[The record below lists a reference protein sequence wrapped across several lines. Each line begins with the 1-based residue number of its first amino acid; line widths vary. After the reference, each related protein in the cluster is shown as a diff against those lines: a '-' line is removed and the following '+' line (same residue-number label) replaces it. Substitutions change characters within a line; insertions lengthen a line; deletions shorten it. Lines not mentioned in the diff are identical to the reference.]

1 MNDVFNKQLENITKE
16 KKRLCDDNAILARKC
31 AKLALEAE
39 CNREALKKNVE
50 NAKMADHAE
59 LLAARLEEQL
69 DVNEKLRVRVIN
81 ATLDIE
87 EIQKTIENDMKY
99 LAQIKPALLMHV
111 EAFVKLLDEYK
122 KNETNAEKETRLM
135 DMLID
140 KRKVFIG
147 RIEQISDKLADNLKS
162 YHNLNTGIVHY
173 LNKGL
178 AITENARA

>member
-1 MNDVFNKQLENITKE
+1 
-16 KKRLCDDNAILARKC
+16 
-31 AKLALEAE
+31 
-39 CNREALKKNVE
+39 
-50 NAKMADHAE
+50 MADHAE

-87 EIQKTIENDMKY
+87 ETQKTIENDMKY
-99 LAQIKPALLMHV
+99 LAQIKPALIMHV

-147 RIEQISDKLADNLKS
+147 RIEQISDKLADNLEI
-162 YHNLNTGIVHY
+162 YHSLNAGVVHY